1 MSLCWRLT
9 SALDEQE
16 CVHGVSVNLRESSVV
31 FVRVIDLEHQLQ
43 PQLLNT
49 NCNWIPR
56 GNIYIYTRSGWGD
69 ESVVLVVLYSFFQ
82 SCHSG
87 HFFFFQDNEHHRPG
101 LRSNVT
107 VPETSLSFDRRISRD
122 TPISEPSLLQH
133 RSCPPLA
140 PSHCGD
146 LHRDL
151 CQRDEQARTLLPR
164 GCFFHLLTTFQV
176 SYQSFMSRTSWTTGL
191 SRDGLPESLDDFL

>member
-1 MSLCWRLT
+1 MNKNVYMVYLSICVRALSCSWEWLIWSTSCSPSSSTQIVIGSL
-9 SALDEQE
+9 
-16 CVHGVSVNLRESSVV
+16 
-31 FVRVIDLEHQLQ
+31 
-43 PQLLNT
+43 
-49 NCNWIPR
+49 R